1 MSEKTIAY
9 FCGPALAGIKPAN
22 IVSFR
27 KSESGEVHTEIE
39 KLNRQL
45 NCRDIYFEILCECDR
60 RILIMVYRKK
70 LLENR
75 LKEAETANFLC
86 EYGYECELE
95 RSIDILKKRLTE
107 CEFPHE
113 IGAFLGY
120 PINDIYGFINHRG
133 EGCLLTGEWK
143 VYENAERARELFRRY
158 NVCRCAILKRIE
170 QGRTL
175 AEIFRAA

>member
-1 MSEKTIAY
+1 MFEKTIAY
-9 FCGPALAGIKPAN
+9 FCAPALAGIKPAN
-22 IVSFR
+22 IVSFG
-27 KSESGEVHTEIE
+27 KSESGNIHRKIAE
-39 KLNRQL
+39 LNKKL

-75 LKEAETANFLC
+75 LGEAETMKFLY

-95 RSIDILKKRLTE
+95 KSMEFLKKRLTE
-107 CEFPHE
+107 QEFPHE
-113 IGAFLGY
+113 IGVFLGY

-133 EGCLLTGEWK
+133 EGCLMTGEWK
-143 VYENAERARELFRRY
+143 VYENAERAREIFKRY
-158 NVCRCAILKRIE
+158 SACRCAIMKRIE

-175 AEIFRAA
+175 AEIFCAA